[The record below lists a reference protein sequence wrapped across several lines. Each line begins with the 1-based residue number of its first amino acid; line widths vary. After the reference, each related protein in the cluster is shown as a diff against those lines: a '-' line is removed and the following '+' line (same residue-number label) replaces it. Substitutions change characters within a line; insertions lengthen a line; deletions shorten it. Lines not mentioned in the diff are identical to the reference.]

1 MRDKMV
7 EENTLTWSVLASRV
21 QGRKPRVPDG
31 TRIYAI
37 GDVHGRADLLGGVFS
52 RIDASL
58 KASPV
63 KQPVQ
68 VLLGD
73 YIDRGPNSREVIDA
87 LIARA
92 RQHAMIFIK
101 GNHESYAVEFL
112 SDPSVLSEWK
122 QVGGINTLLSYG
134 VKPST
139 RDDPKQRQDVAAAF
153 RQALPESHQRFLQSL
168 ALSFTS
174 GDFFFTHAGVRPG
187 TPLSEQREHDL
198 LWIREDFLL
207 HEEDFGKIIVH
218 GHTPTKMPDVRPNRI
233 NIDTGAY
240 ATGLLTCLV
249 LQDDQMAFI

>member
-1 MRDKMV
+1 MAW
-7 EENTLTWSVLASRV
+7 NVLASPILKV
-21 QGRKPRVPDG
+21 KPRVPDG

-37 GDVHGRADLLGGVFS
+37 GDVHGRADLLGRVFS

-58 KASPV
+58 RADPV
-63 KQPVQ
+63 KQPLQ

-101 GNHESYAVEFL
+101 GNHESYVMEFL
-112 SDPSVLSEWK
+112 ADPSVLSEWK
-122 QVGGINTLLSYG
+122 QVGGVHTLLSYG
-134 VKPST
+134 VKPSM
-139 RDDPKQRQDVAAAF
+139 RDDPKGRQVLAAAF

-168 ALSFTS
+168 ALSFTC

-187 TPLSEQREHDL
+187 TPLSEQRQQDL

-218 GHTPTKMPDVRPNRI
+218 GHTPAKTPDVRPNRI

-249 LQDDQMAFI
+249 LQGDQITFI